1 MKYSCI
7 GLNDLPNEILM
18 IIFKKLNNLDV
29 LYSLQG
35 FNQRQN
41 QIIQDRIFTSRV
53 TFVKWFSHNFI
64 DLISCDTI
72 LNRFCSEILPEIRH
86 RIQWLDLES
95 SSMKYILCAA
105 HYPNLYG
112 LGLYNINEILSSG
125 IFKNQITTLFTTIHN
140 NNNNDDYDE
149 MLLST
154 RNIFDYIFIFFT
166 NLIDLTFYES
176 SYKNRLPLYFADPP
190 SHTFRS
196 STLLKLNVRI
206 QSFDD
211 CLYLLDGRFNQLH
224 TLYVDLTSI
233 HRPNHIQNQGN
244 LPNLKCFSLSCKKET
259 YHYAELIP
267 SLLYRM
273 PNLEEL

>member
-1 MKYSCI
+1 MEYSCI
-7 GLNDLPNEILM
+7 GLNELPNEILM
-18 IIFKKLNNLDV
+18 IILKKLNNIDV
-29 LYSLQG
+29 HYSLQG
-35 FNQRQN
+35 FNQRLN
-41 QIIQDRIFTSRV
+41 QIIQDRIFTSRL

-72 LNRFCSEILPEIRH
+72 LNRFCSQILPEIGH
-86 RIQWLDLES
+86 KIQWLDLES

-105 HYPNLYG
+105 HYPNLFG
-112 LGLYNINEILSSG
+112 LGLYNISEESARYLFTDEILSSG

-233 HRPNHIQNQGN
+233 HRPNHIQNQV
-244 LPNLKCFSLSCKKET
+244 
-259 YHYAELIP
+259 
-267 SLLYRM
+267 
-273 PNLEEL
+273 